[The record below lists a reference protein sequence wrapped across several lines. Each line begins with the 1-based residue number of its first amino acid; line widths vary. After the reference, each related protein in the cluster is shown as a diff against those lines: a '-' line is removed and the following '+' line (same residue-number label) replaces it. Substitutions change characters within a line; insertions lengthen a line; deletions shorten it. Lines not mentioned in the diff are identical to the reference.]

1 MVSKFSFLS
10 FSFASAF
17 RRIFCISK
25 SKNTVVFSFRR
36 CKVRNKKSPH
46 EGLIFYRPTNRP
58 TFSEIVR
65 QTVRLPA
72 LSPQKS
78 AQKSF
83 YYVLSSQ
90 RLTCFWSISKRPIRV
105 LTLHFGYRVID
116 SGAPRQIVEISLAH
130 IVNKVFGGV
139 KEWQSFYHALV
150 HGHHQVSIV
159 AGITKS
165 QRLSHL
171 ANGRYHI
178 GICGQLLIAT
188 ITHAQHLYLRAQ
200 THHAHKLLISCVVN
214 TQYYLF
220 HCL

>member
-1 MVSKFSFLS
+1 MVLKFSFLS

-78 AQKSF
+78 AQKPL

-90 RLTCFWSISKRPIRV
+90 SLACFWYISKRPIF
-105 LTLHFGYRVID
+105 LKNMADLESYFKITDINEAIYDTLN
-116 SGAPRQIVEISLAH
+116 EL
-130 IVNKVFGGV
+130 NKM
-139 KEWQSFYHALV
+139 E
-150 HGHHQVSIV
+150 QV
-159 AGITKS
+159 
-165 QRLSHL
+165 R
-171 ANGRYHI
+171 NY
-178 GICGQLLIAT
+178 
-188 ITHAQHLYLRAQ
+188 
-200 THHAHKLLISCVVN
+200 LISNQAIDADGFVDF
-214 TQYYLF
+214 LSE
-220 HCL
+220 L

>member
-78 AQKSF
+78 TQKSF

-116 SGAPRQIVEISLAH
+116 SGAPRH
-130 IVNKVFGGV
+130 PG
-139 KEWQSFYHALV
+139 
-150 HGHHQVSIV
+150 
-159 AGITKS
+159 
-165 QRLSHL
+165 RLSNFDSL
-171 ANGRYHI
+171 M
-178 GICGQLLIAT
+178 
-188 ITHAQHLYLRAQ
+188 
-200 THHAHKLLISCVVN
+200 
-214 TQYYLF
+214 
-220 HCL
+220 